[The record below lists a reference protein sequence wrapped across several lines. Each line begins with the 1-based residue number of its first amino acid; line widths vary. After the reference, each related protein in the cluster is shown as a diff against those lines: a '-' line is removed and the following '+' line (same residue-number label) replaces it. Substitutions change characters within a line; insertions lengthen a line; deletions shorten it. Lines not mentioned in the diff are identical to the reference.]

1 VLVGGQVV
9 DYDVQLAAG
18 IGGGDLPEEAR
29 NSWWRWRSVHA
40 SVTRAE
46 TKSSDDPLAWAYITV
61 RRLRHD
67 AQRHRLVGGRT
78 AGSL

>member
-1 VLVGGQVV
+1 VLHVALRDPRTSGVVV
-9 DYDVQLAAG
+9 DGHDVNAEVHEVLGRMADFA
-18 IGGGDLPEEAR
+18 DR
-29 NSWWRWRSVHA
+29 VRS
-40 SVTRAE
+40 RAE
-46 TKSSDDPLAWAYITV
+46 AKSSDDPLTWADITV

>member
-1 VLVGGQVV
+1 MFHVEDHQV
-9 DYDVQLAAG
+9 A
-18 IGGGDLPEEAR
+18 I
-29 NSWWRWRSVHA
+29 
-40 SVTRAE
+40 RAE
-46 TKSSDDPLAWAYITV
+46 AKSSDDPLAWAYITV